1 MTQEDKNRL
10 FTQLLSE
17 YRELLADMDELNRAL
32 WFAANEENELMSLIV
47 ESGEST
53 DEAMERYK
61 TKLLAIAAALESL
74 PCASTERR
82 TIAELRGRAVSVSVS
97 WPAEKA
103 LSEGD
108 DYLSDLA
115 RMSPLEFSLHVDELY
130 KRTLDSL
137 RSEGAI

>member
-74 PCASTERR
+74 PCALTEQR
-82 TIAELRGRAVSVSVS
+82 TIAELRNTAASVSVS
-97 WPAEKA
+97 WSAGKTP
-103 LSEGD
+103 SEGD
-108 DYLSDLA
+108 DYLSCLTQ
-115 RMSPLEFSLHVDELY
+115 MSPLEFSRYVDELY
-130 KRTLDSL
+130 KQALRDL